1 MQESKDGSLNLNQ
14 QFHIFV
20 YFKGEAHMIDSLVMI
35 KPPAVKSQPMTDL
48 GDSAFTIAQRQFDQA
63 AKHLQQYPAG
73 LIAMLRVP
81 EREFTVNFPV
91 RMDDG
96 EIKIFTGHR
105 VQHST
110 ARGPAKGGIRFHP
123 DVSLDEVKALAMW
136 MSWKTAVVGI
146 PYGGAKGGV
155 VCDPKQMSMHEL
167 ERMTRRYTS
176 DISIII
182 GPQSDIPA
190 PDVNTNS
197 QTMAWLMDTYSM
209 GAGYTVPAVVTGKPL
224 ELGGSLGRNEATA
237 RGCQFTIRRAAKKLG
252 LDLEG
257 ATVVV
262 QGYGNAGNIAARLLH
277 EDGAK
282 IIAVSDSK
290 GGIYN
295 PKGFDPMAALRWK
308 QETGS
313 VIGYDEC
320 DTVTN
325 AELLEIPCD
334 VLVPA
339 ALEKQITRHNAPR
352 MRCKIIGEAA
362 NGPTEPEAD
371 AIFHDNGIFVI
382 PDILANAGGVT
393 VSYFEWVQDLQ
404 YFFWDEDEVNKK
416 LEHVMNRAFDE
427 VIAIAEKFRVNN
439 RIAAYILA
447 VDRVARATML
457 RGLYP

>member
-1 MQESKDGSLNLNQ
+1 MSDNVVMSKAEADVLPATVDG
-14 QFHIFV
+14 
-20 YFKGEAHMIDSLVMI
+20 
-35 KPPAVKSQPMTDL
+35 
-48 GDSAFTIAQRQFDQA
+48 GDSAFTIAQKQFDLA
-63 AKHLQQYPAG
+63 AAYLKQYPAG
-73 LIAMLRVP
+73 LLSMLRVP
-81 EREFTVNFPV
+81 ERELTVNFPV

-96 EIKIFTGHR
+96 EIGIFTGHR

-123 DVSLDEVKALAMW
+123 NVTLDEVKALAMW
-136 MSWKTAVVGI
+136 MAWKTAVVGI

-155 VCDPKQMSMHEL
+155 VCDPKRMSVGEV
-167 ERMTRRYTS
+167 ERMTRRYTAE
-176 DISIII
+176 ISIII

-190 PDVNTNS
+190 PDVNTNP

-237 RGCQFTIRRAAKKLG
+237 RGCQFTIRRAARRLG

-262 QGYGNAGNIAARLLH
+262 QGYGNAGHIAARLLH
-277 EDGAK
+277 EDGAR
-282 IIAVSDSK
+282 IIAASDST

-295 PKGFDPMAALRWK
+295 AKGFDPMEALRWK
-308 QETGS
+308 HDTGS
-313 VIGYDEC
+313 VVGYDGC

-334 VLVPA
+334 ILIPA
-339 ALEKQITRHNAPR
+339 ALEKQITQYNAPR
-352 MRCKIIGEAA
+352 IHCKIIGEAA

-371 AIFHDNGIFVI
+371 AIFHENGTCVI

-404 YFFWDEDEVNKK
+404 YFFWSEEEINHK
-416 LEHVMNRAFDE
+416 LEKVMNRAFDE
-427 VIAIAEKFRVNN
+427 VFTIAERHKVNN

-457 RGLYP
+457 RGIYP

>member
-1 MQESKDGSLNLNQ
+1 
-14 QFHIFV
+14 
-20 YFKGEAHMIDSLVMI
+20 MIDSVVML
-35 KPPAVKSQPMTDL
+35 KPPIAPMQTMDS
-48 GDSAFTIAQRQFDQA
+48 GDSAFTIAQKQFDQA
-63 AKHLQQYPAG
+63 AKYLTQYPAG
-73 LIAMLRVP
+73 LLSMLRAP
-81 EREFTVNFPV
+81 ERELTVNFPV
-91 RMDDG
+91 RMSDG
-96 EIKIFTGHR
+96 EIRVFTGYR

-123 DVSLDEVKALAMW
+123 DVTLDEVRALAMW
-136 MSWKTAVVGI
+136 MAWKTAVVGI

-155 VCDPKQMSMHEL
+155 VCDPKQMSVQEL
-167 ERMTRRYTS
+167 ERLTRRYTAE
-176 DISIII
+176 ISIII

-190 PDVNTNS
+190 PDVNTNP

-237 RGCQFTIRRAAKKLG
+237 RGCQFTIRRAAKRLG
-252 LDLEG
+252 LNLEG

-262 QGYGNAGNIAARLLH
+262 QGYGNAGNIAARLLQ

-282 IIAVSDSK
+282 IIAVSDSR

-295 PKGFDPMAALRWK
+295 PKGFDPMAVLDWK
-308 QETGS
+308 QETGT
-313 VIGYDEC
+313 VLGYTGC
-320 DTVTN
+320 DDVTN

-334 VLVPA
+334 ILVPA
-339 ALEKQITRHNAPR
+339 ALERQITAHNAPR
-352 MRCKIIGEAA
+352 IHCKIIGEAA

-371 AIFHDNGIFVI
+371 AIFHDRGICVI

-404 YFFWDEDEVNKK
+404 YFFWSEEDINQK
-416 LEHVMNRAFDE
+416 LEQVMNRAFDE
-427 VIAIAEKFRVNN
+427 VFAAAEKFRVNN

-447 VDRVARATML
+447 VDRVARAAML
-457 RGLYP
+457 RGIYP